1 MLSEIVKDKVDI
13 LLLFETI
20 LDNRFTVV
28 QFLINSLAYHIDQ
41 KEINLVEGYLL
52 FYVDVPSK
60 VLN

>member
-41 KEINLVEGYLL
+41 KEINLVEGYY
-52 FYVDVPSK
+52 FMWMYPPK
-60 VLN
+60 F